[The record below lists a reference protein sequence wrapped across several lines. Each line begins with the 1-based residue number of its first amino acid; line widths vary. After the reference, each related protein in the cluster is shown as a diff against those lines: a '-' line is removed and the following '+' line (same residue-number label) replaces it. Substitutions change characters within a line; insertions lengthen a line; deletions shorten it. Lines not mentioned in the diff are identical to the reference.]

1 MAELVPEDDPRLV
14 LGWGN
19 NEDAA
24 VLRFPAGQYLVQ
36 TVDFLTPIVDDP
48 FAFGRIA
55 AANALSDVFAMGGS
69 PFAAMNIVGFPVK
82 TMELQILR
90 DILRGGA
97 DAVREAGAVLVGGH
111 SVQDTEIKY
120 GLAVSGVIAPQVLA
134 SNAGLCPGDRLL
146 LTKPI
151 GTGVLATAIKAN
163 WEGADAMEAELVRW
177 AGRLNRAGGLAIVR
191 FGLRAATDVTGFGL
205 IGHVLEMAAA
215 SRCQVVLR
223 ADAVPLLPGARDLAA
238 MGLLPEGSH
247 ANRKFCA
254 CRVCVASHV
263 DPLVADMLFDAQT
276 SGGLVLA
283 VSEAKLGA
291 VRDFLLS
298 CGDLAAEI
306 GWVEAPADRGRV
318 VVE

>member
-1 MAELVPEDDPRLV
+1 
-14 LGWGN
+14 
-19 NEDAA
+19 
-24 VLRFPAGQYLVQ
+24 
-36 TVDFLTPIVDDP
+36 
-48 FAFGRIA
+48 
-55 AANALSDVFAMGGS
+55 
-69 PFAAMNIVGFPVK
+69 
-82 TMELQILR
+82 
-90 DILRGGA
+90 
-97 DAVREAGAVLVGGH
+97 
-111 SVQDTEIKY
+111 VQDTEIKY
-120 GLAVSGVIAPQVLA
+120 GLSVSGVLDPQVLA
-134 SNAGLCPGDRLL
+134 SNTGLRPGDHLL

-177 AGRLNRAGGLAIVR
+177 AGRLNRAGGAAIAR

-205 IGHVLEMAAA
+205 VGHVLEMAAA

-223 ADAVPLLPGARDLAA
+223 ADAVPLLSGVRDLAA

-254 CRVCVASHV
+254 CRVRIAPHV

-283 VSEAKLGA
+283 VPEAMRGA

-306 GWVEAPADRGRV
+306 GWVEGPAEAGLV

>member
-1 MAELVPEDDPRLV
+1 LAELVPEDDPRLV
-14 LGWGN
+14 LGLGN

-24 VLRFPAGQYLVQ
+24 VLRFPAEQYLVQ

-55 AANALSDVFAMGGS
+55 AANALSDVFAMGGR
-69 PFAAMNIVGFPVK
+69 PFAAMNIVGFPSK
-82 TMELQILR
+82 TMDVQVLR
-90 DILRGGA
+90 EILRGGA
-97 DAVREAGAVLVGGH
+97 DAVHEAGAVLVGGH

-120 GLAVSGVIAPQVLA
+120 GLSVSGVLDPQVLA
-134 SNAGLCPGDRLL
+134 SNTGLRPGDHLL

-151 GTGVLATAIKAN
+151 GTGVLATAVKAN

-177 AGRLNRAGGLAIVR
+177 AGRLNRVGGEAIAR

-205 IGHVLEMAAA
+205 VGHVLEMAVA

-223 ADAVPLLPGARDLAA
+223 ADAVPLLSGVRDLAA

-254 CRVCVASHV
+254 CRVRIAPHV
-263 DPLVADMLFDAQT
+263 DPLVADLLFDAQT

-283 VSEAKLGA
+283 VPEAKRAA

-306 GWVEAPADRGRV
+306 GWVEGPAETGAV